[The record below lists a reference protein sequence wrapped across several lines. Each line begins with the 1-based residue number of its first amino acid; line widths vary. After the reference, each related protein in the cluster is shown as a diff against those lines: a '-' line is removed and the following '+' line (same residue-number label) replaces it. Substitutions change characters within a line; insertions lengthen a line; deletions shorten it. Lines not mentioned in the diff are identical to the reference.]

1 MENSS
6 VNTKNQ
12 DSNDNTSIDSF
23 NVASGNYQAIVG
35 TRIGEYY
42 QVEKVLGTGGMSV
55 VFLATQE
62 LLQKKYAIKMLL
74 PHLVANE
81 ISLQRFQNEGRAI
94 SDLNHPN
101 IINIQYFGTFND
113 SIPYLVMDY
122 IAGISLADLIKD
134 TICLNQN
141 RALFIFGQI
150 AQAIRHAHSKGIIHR
165 DLKPSNVMI
174 LPNEND
180 LVKILDFGIAK
191 MLTENED
198 IGKLTKT
205 GDIFGSPFYMS
216 PEQCR
221 GEKLDARSDIYS
233 LGCLMYETL
242 IGKPPLVGNNL
253 LESLHLQL
261 NEIPKP
267 FKDVNPKLKIS
278 ANLEAIVFKAL
289 AKDPQNRYQNMDEL
303 LTDLAKVSNQSQ
315 NDLTNIIIGNFK
327 LWKLRLKKY
336 TKQDLYL
343 YLFYSVLVV
352 VSALIAIL
360 MIQVVNNIYL
370 SINLNKELK
379 LMTFNSK
386 ILPKPAFDQI
396 AFLNS
401 EIAAISNKTVNH
413 ELLNTSDIASV
424 KQDLL
429 MTKKYGLYNKS
440 IELYMDL
447 ILNDLSS
454 KNDID
459 ASFQLFE
466 LNDAIVNLAN
476 IVYAYYPQDYLKPI
490 NQINYLKFLN
500 QRLKDFGQVKL
511 SDKNLAQIEALF
523 LPKLYESS
531 SYLDNNIVNKLVS
544 QSYLNIANSYYNT
557 NNFDQALNSYK
568 LLITNIRTSDVN
580 DPTNWLLTAT
590 GLSKM
595 GNIYLKQYLTVS
607 QGSNLANQY
616 YNLARFN
623 LSNSSKFYDKLAK
636 SSTEQNEDEFHLKC
650 LYNEVLCY
658 IRLAILNKTHN
669 DRAVND
675 YSLALNILE
684 ETLPKINDVNLKS
697 QFNDTIVIC
706 KLKCLPL
713 LLQQWQFIKAMDY
726 IQSGLLKYKLSLK

>member
-1 MENSS
+1 MEDFS
-6 VNTKNQ
+6 VNTTNQ
-12 DSNDNTSIDSF
+12 DTNDNTFVDSF
-23 NVASGNYQAIVG
+23 KVTSGNYQALVG

-42 QVEKVLGTGGMSV
+42 LVEKVLGQGGMSV

-101 IINIQYFGTFND
+101 IINIQYFATFND

-122 IAGISLADLIKD
+122 IEGVSLADLIKD
-134 TICLNQN
+134 TKYLNQD
-141 RALFIFGQI
+141 RALNIFSQI
-150 AQAIRHAHSKGIIHR
+150 AQAIEHAHSKGIIHR
-165 DLKPSNVMI
+165 DIKPSNVMI
-174 LPNEND
+174 LPGQND
-180 LVKILDFGIAK
+180 AVKILDFGIAK

-221 GEKLDARSDIYS
+221 GEKLDNRSDIYS

-242 IGKPPLVGNNL
+242 TGKPPLVGNNL

-267 FKDVNPKLKIS
+267 FKEINSKLKIS

-289 AKDPQNRYQNMDEL
+289 AKDPQNRYQNMVNL
-303 LTDLAKVSNQSQ
+303 LTDLAKTSSQ
-315 NDLTNIIIGNFK
+315 RQNNLTNILIGNFK

-343 YLFYSVLVV
+343 YLFYSGLVV
-352 VSALIAIL
+352 VFAFITSF
-360 MIQVVNNIYL
+360 MIQTINNIYM

-379 LMTFNSK
+379 LMTFNPK

-401 EIAAISNKTVNH
+401 EIAVISNKTVNKQA
-413 ELLNTSDIASV
+413 LGTSDIASV

-429 MTKKYGLYNKS
+429 MTQKYGLYNKS
-440 IELYMDL
+440 IELYIDL

-466 LNDAIVNLAN
+466 LNDALVNLAN
-476 IVYAYYPQDYLKPI
+476 IIYEHYPQDYLKPI

-500 QRLKDFGQVKL
+500 QRLKDFGLVKL

-544 QSYLNIANSYYNT
+544 QSYLNIANSYYNA
-557 NNFDQALNSYK
+557 NNFDQALNNYK
-568 LLITNIRTSDVN
+568 LLIKNIQTNDVN
-580 DPTNWLLTAT
+580 DPTNWLLTVT

-607 QGSNLANQY
+607 PTSNLANQY
-616 YNLARFN
+616 YNLAHFN

-636 SSTEQNEDEFHLKC
+636 FYTEQNEDEFRLKC
-650 LYNEVLCY
+650 LYNEALCY
-658 IRLAILNKTHN
+658 MRLAILNNMHN

-713 LLQQWQFIKAMDY
+713 LLQQWQFIKALNY